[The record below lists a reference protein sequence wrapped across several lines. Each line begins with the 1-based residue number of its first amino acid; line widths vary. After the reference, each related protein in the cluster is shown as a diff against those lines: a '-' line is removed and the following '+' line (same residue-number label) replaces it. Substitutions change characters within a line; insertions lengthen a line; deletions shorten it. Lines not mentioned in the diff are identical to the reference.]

1 MVRGRANDGTYHRS
15 AYYHLLG
22 VGYRVC
28 RFDNRDGKVFE
39 GGRGMTEVDE
49 KSFIEQMKK
58 AIDDMN
64 RQQAEYEHKQL
75 IRLCEENDFI
85 VPNEEVR
92 KQLEGVLPEGTM
104 INV

>member
-1 MVRGRANDGTYHRS
+1 
-15 AYYHLLG
+15 
-22 VGYRVC
+22 
-28 RFDNRDGKVFE
+28 
-39 GGRGMTEVDE
+39 MTEVDD

-64 RQQAEYEHKQL
+64 RKQAEYEHEQL

-92 KQLEGVLPEGTM
+92 KHLEEVLPEGTKIIVSKV
-104 INV
+104 INEHVILMVKKVALNPFTTMEITLGKGE